1 MPQRLSYAD
10 AVKILGGSGPLAKA
24 ADNLLGGALTVA
36 TAGGSDLAISLFD
49 AKTEVVRLGGLVRA
63 KISDSVRGLGRHD
76 RSERLQAAHVVLVV
90 TAFFEELD
98 DCLAE
103 AGIRKPGFTR
113 DDQVG
118 FVAGRGEGTL
128 VDRLLPT
135 PVPLPASDLPYASLL
150 TDLGTWFAEE
160 ARRMGDHLTGLAVW
174 DRADERSRGTLT
186 DLLDRRLPGAAVA
199 RYDEIHRRLAEEI
212 PEFALWVDRLEG
224 RATARGLER
233 LEALLLRSASG
244 RDPGLH
250 RAALARAYRAELDRP
265 VLGGD
270 AGELLLPTLGAAYLD
285 PHFRVKAAGP
295 GARPADDQWWTGA
308 EVRDDFAGFLAAH
321 LTTTQA
327 TEAPMLLLGQP
338 GAGKS
343 SLTRILAARLPAGDF
358 FVCRVPLREVPA
370 EAEIQDQVEQAL
382 RLAIGE
388 TVSWAELARD
398 ADGAL
403 PVILLDGFDE
413 LLQATGLHQSDY
425 LQQVVKFQ
433 QREAALGRPVAVVVT
448 TRIAVADRARLPV
461 GALAVRLE
469 PFDDAQ
475 IGHWLTV
482 WNETNAFVKPLT
494 AGVVLRFRALA
505 EQPLLLLMLALYD
518 ATGHA
523 LQDGA
528 AALEGGQ
535 LYERLLASF
544 AEREVRRVHAGQ
556 PDSAVPGLV
565 EQELLRLS
573 VVAFAMF
580 HRLRLW
586 VTERELDDDLG
597 GLGLAPSRPGRTEAF
612 RSPLTAGQE
621 MVGRFFF
628 IQRAQAVQDD
638 QTRQTYEFLHA
649 TFGEYLVARLVV
661 QAVRDTE
668 ARAAASTL
676 ALRLGPSNDDDLLRS
691 LLGFTPLTARAT
703 VLPFIAGLLAGP
715 DRDRIRGWLTGRTA
729 EAVTR
734 PQYTESRYR
743 PVDKRIDHWMATYS
757 FNLLLLT
764 LACGGE
770 LRASELFTRT
780 GDPATWLRNS
790 ALQWQ
795 AAIPGDMWMDA
806 MEAIKV
812 TRGWRDGRRDIVLEH
827 AREWTSELPDPT
839 DVYWINGRRPGGN
852 RSQAFGANFEMSPA
866 LRSMHLS
873 NHLSDDALLHA
884 LEPLI
889 HRMPEA
895 LTQFV
900 PQDDGSHRSVA
911 HILIRMWLAV
921 PRSLSPE
928 ELVAFYQEA
937 SHASADLS
945 RGKASTASGDVT
957 ELLLGTMRA
966 DAYRLPARA
975 VYEIVLDLFDG
986 AVVTPV
992 AAASAVYCLGGL
1004 RGHPRLVRRRPRMQ
1018 PAPNARGQHR
1028 RPRARPR
1035 AAYARR
1041 RRGSRAVG
1049 PLSPGRGPD
1058 RGRTPT
1064 GTRTRGPGPRRVA
1077 VHPPPRQHSRSI
1089 TLQVL
1094 TNFPIWA

>member
-1 MPQRLSYAD
+1 MPHRLSYAD

-24 ADNLLGGALTVA
+24 VDNLLGSVLTVA

-49 AKTEVVRLGGLVRA
+49 AKTEVVRLGGLVTA
-63 KISDSVRGLGRHD
+63 KIGDSVRGLGRHD
-76 RSERLQAAHVVLVV
+76 RSERLQAAHAVLVV

-98 DCLAE
+98 GCLAA
-103 AGIRKPGFTR
+103 AGIREPGFNR
-113 DDQVG
+113 EDQLG
-118 FVAGRGEGTL
+118 FAAGRGEGTL
-128 VDRLLPT
+128 VDRFLRA
-135 PVPLPASDLPYASLL
+135 PVPLPAPDLPYASLL
-150 TDLGTWFAEE
+150 TALKCWFADES
-160 ARRMGDHLTGLAVW
+160 ARMSRHLTGLAVW
-174 DRADERSRGTLT
+174 DQADERARRMLA
-186 DLLDRRLPGAAVA
+186 DLLDRRLPAAAVA

-212 PEFALWVDRLEG
+212 PEFALWADRLEA

-233 LEALLLRSASG
+233 LEALLLRAGSG

-250 RAALARAYRAELDRP
+250 RAALSRAYRAELDRP
-265 VLGGD
+265 ILGGD

-285 PHFRVKAAGP
+285 PRFRVRTADP
-295 GARPADDQWWTGA
+295 GARPADDQWWAGA
-308 EVRDDFAGFLAAH
+308 NVRDDFAGFLAAH

-370 EAEIQDQVEQAL
+370 EAEIQDQVERAL

-388 TVSWAELARD
+388 TVSWAELSRD

-425 LQQVVKFQ
+425 LHRVAKFQ
-433 QREAALGRPVAVVVT
+433 QREAALGRPVAVIVT
-448 TRIAVADRARLPV
+448 SRIAVADRARPPV

-469 PFDDAQ
+469 PFDEAQ
-475 IGHWLTV
+475 IERWLTV
-482 WNETNAFVKPLT
+482 WNETSRLVKPLT
-494 AGVVLRFRALA
+494 PDAVLRFRDLA

-518 ATGHA
+518 ATGNA
-523 LQDGA
+523 LQGDGA
-528 AALEGGQ
+528 ALDDGQ

-556 PDSAVPGLV
+556 PDSAIPGLV
-565 EQELLRLS
+565 EQELLHLS

-586 VTERELDDDLG
+586 ATERELDDDLTS
-597 GLGLAPSRPGRTEAF
+597 LGITPPHRGRTEAF

-628 IQRAQAVQDD
+628 IQHAQAVQED

-649 TFGEYLVARLVV
+649 TFGEYLVSRLIV

-668 ARAAASTL
+668 ARESAGTL
-676 ALRLGPSNDDDLLRS
+676 ALRLGPANDDDLLRS

-703 VLPFIAGLLAGP
+703 VLPFIAGLLDGP
-715 DRDRIRGWLTGRTA
+715 DRNRIRTWLTGRTSQA
-729 EAVTR
+729 MTR

-757 FNLLLLT
+757 FNLFLLT

-780 GDPATWLRNS
+780 NDPAAWLRNS

-795 AAIPGDMWMDA
+795 AAVPSGMWMDA
-806 MEAIKV
+806 MKALKV
-812 TRGWRDGRRDIVLEH
+812 TRTWHHGRRDIVVEH
-827 AREWTSELPDPT
+827 ARAWTADLPDPT
-839 DVYWINGRRPGGN
+839 NVYWINGLEPGES
-852 RSQAFGANFEMSPA
+852 RDEIFKAAFEIAPA

-873 NHLSDDALLHA
+873 NHLSDDTLLHA

-889 HRMPEA
+889 RRIPA
-895 LTQFV
+895 TLTQFAEREY
-900 PQDDGSHRSVA
+900 GGHLSVA
-911 HILIRMWLAV
+911 HTLIRMWLAV
-921 PRSLSPE
+921 SLNVPSD
-928 ELVAFYQEA
+928 ELVAACDDA
-937 SHASADLS
+937 SSAVADLAPFDE
-945 RGKASTASGDVT
+945 RTTQAIGDAT
-957 ELLLGTMRA
+957 EIVLGTMRA
-966 DAYRLPARA
+966 EAHRLPPDKVCGIVHELIDEGCMTLRA
-975 VYEIVLDLFDG
+975 AVCAIHCLVASRAADDSYGASLTSDLIREHAHSIDRHVLVPALRAIVDGKGAEHADL
-986 AVVTPV
+986 PRL
-992 AAASAVYCLGGL
+992 AAALIEAG
-1004 RGHPRLVRRRPRMQ
+1004 RQ
-1018 PAPNARGQHR
+1018 PELERAAPDLTDALF
-1028 RPRARPR
+1028 ARPGNN
-1035 AAYARR
+1035 A
-1041 RRGSRAVG
+1041 
-1049 PLSPGRGPD
+1049 
-1058 RGRTPT
+1058 PT
-1064 GTRTRGPGPRRVA
+1064 AGESG
-1077 VHPPPRQHSRSI
+1077 
-1089 TLQVL
+1089 
-1094 TNFPIWA
+1094 